1 MKMPDIRYVCISD
14 MHLGAETSLLTNL
27 ETASD
32 NIDASKASP
41 VLEKLVDC
49 LRWLISQN
57 EDKKQRPTLVL
68 NGDILELALAEDQ
81 DAAMTF
87 ERFIDLIMDQGR
99 ELFDQIIYN
108 PGNHDH
114 HMWESARETQYAEY
128 ISGAPWGSELPFPW
142 HATNIFTG
150 PVRSYFLTQL
160 VRRRDNLKNMT
171 IQTAYPNFGVI
182 TNDKNRCVVFHH
194 GHFVE
199 SIYMLMSILKTM
211 VFPGSEIPEDIWDIE
226 TENFAWIDFFWST
239 MGRSGAVGKGVGRI
253 YEKLQDPQQVKKLL
267 VNLAEGLAKRY
278 GPSGLG
284 DLMESK
290 LLEWVLGKLVNS
302 VGGLERNKPDTLL
315 SDDAQKGLWTYMEKP
330 LWQQLTAEWQ
340 RITGESYES
349 RPPETTFVFGHT
361 HKPFQEEMNFPVFP
375 GWVNVY
381 NSGGWV
387 VDTVDRQ
394 PLHGGAVILL
404 DENLEA
410 TSLRMYNETD
420 DPGKYMV
427 SVQDARHP
435 GDPPGAFHSRIA
447 GLVIPSSDPW
457 KAFADATAR
466 AVNVRAQNLR
476 ARINSPS
483 YQ

>member
-1 MKMPDIRYVCISD
+1 MPDIRYVCLSD

-27 ETASD
+27 EDGSD
-32 NIDASKASP
+32 IIDASKPSP

-49 LRWLISQN
+49 LKDLISKN
-57 EDKKQRPTLVL
+57 EDKSKKPILVL

-87 ERFIDLIMDQGR
+87 GRFINLIMDEGK

-114 HMWESARETQYAEY
+114 HLWESARETQYAEY
-128 ISGAPWGSELPFPW
+128 ISSIPWDEDLPFPW

-150 PVRSYFLTQL
+150 PVPSYFLTRL
-160 VRRRDNLKNMT
+160 VRRRDNLKKMT
-171 IQTAYPNFGVI
+171 VQTAYPNFGVLSS
-182 TNDKNRCVVFHH
+182 DKTKCAIFHH

-199 SIYMLMSILKTM
+199 SVYLLMSTLKTM
-211 VFPGSEIPEDIWDIE
+211 IFPGSEIPEDIWDIE

-239 MGRSGAVGKGVGRI
+239 LGRSGAVGKGVGRV
-253 YEKLQDPQQVKKLL
+253 YEKLQDPQQVAKLL
-267 VNLAEGLAKRY
+267 TNLAAGLAKRY
-278 GPSGLG
+278 DLSGLG
-284 DLMESK
+284 DLIESK
-290 LLEWVLGKLVNS
+290 LLKWVLDKIVKG
-302 VGGLERNKPDTLL
+302 VGGLERNKPETLL

-330 LWQQLTAEWQ
+330 LWLQLTAEWK
-340 RITGESYES
+340 RITGKTDLSGF
-349 RPPETTFVFGHT
+349 PEIAFVFGHT
-361 HKPFQEEMNFPVFP
+361 HKPYQEKANFPVFP

-387 VDTVDRQ
+387 VDSVDRQ
-394 PLHGGAVILL
+394 VLHGGAVILL

-410 TSLRMYNETD
+410 TSLRMYNETN
-420 DPGKYMV
+420 DPGKYSV
-427 SVQDARHP
+427 SVQEAGHP
-435 GDPPGAFHSRIA
+435 GDPPGAFHSRID
-447 GLVIPSSDPW
+447 GLVSPSSDPW
-457 KAFADATAR
+457 KAFADTTAR
-466 AVNVRAQNLR
+466 EVNVRAQNLR